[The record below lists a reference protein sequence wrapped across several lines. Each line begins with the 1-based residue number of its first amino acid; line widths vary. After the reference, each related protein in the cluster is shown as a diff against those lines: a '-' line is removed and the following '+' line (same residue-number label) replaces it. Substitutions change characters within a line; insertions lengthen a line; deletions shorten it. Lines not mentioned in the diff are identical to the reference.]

1 MQSADKLYA
10 AAVERMA
17 QAIEVR
23 RGEADYCAI
32 EDGVFVL
39 DHDKALA
46 QAAAQAVGLR
56 ELYQALCAA
65 QAALA
70 RSQAAAPDRKAA

>member
-1 MQSADKLYA
+1 MKTSMLAAMILA
-10 AAVERMA
+10 AAPAMA
-17 QAIEVR
+17 M
-23 RGEADYCAI
+23 ADTLA
-32 EDGVFVL
+32 DQLRL
-39 DHDKALA
+39 DTELANTSDKALA
-46 QAAAQAVGLR
+46 QAAAQAIGLR